1 MALTAHL
8 KRLIKLQ
15 SSVAIKLH
23 CTKPQSKP
31 QNLSLNLR
39 KIDLIRKKGQS
50 LAFRSQMRKLIKDM
64 TMMTSSIIHHQLK
77 LSSRLS
83 QMRLKNSLLEN

>member
-8 KRLIKLQ
+8 KRPIKLL

-23 CTKPQSKP
+23 CTRPQSRP
-31 QNLSLNLR
+31 QNLSPTLL
-39 KIDLIRKKGQS
+39 KIDLIQKKGQS
-50 LAFRSQMRKLIKDM
+50 LAFRSQMRNLIKDM

-77 LSSRLS
+77 
-83 QMRLKNSLLEN
+83 

>member
-31 QNLSLNLR
+31 QNLSPILR

-50 LAFRSQMRKLIKDM
+50 MGFKCQMRKLIKDM
-64 TMMTSSIIHHQLK
+64 TTMTSSITHHQLK
-77 LSSRLS
+77 LLLPLS
-83 QMRLKNSLLEN
+83 QMKLKNS